1 MWKIISGIFLGW
13 TLGSNDSANIFG
25 TGVAAKII
33 KYRTAIILISIFVV
47 LGAIIEGEKCFATLD
62 KLSNLTATSS
72 FFAALAAGATMFF
85 LTYLAL
91 PCSTSQ
97 AIVGAILGAG
107 IVLGTA
113 DFSILYK
120 ITACWLLAP
129 LSAAFIS
136 FTLYHIIGFFFER
149 YIVDLKQRSLFILF
163 GLLFAGCFGAFALGS
178 NNVAN
183 ITGIYVG
190 SGLLTPFEG
199 VLIGGLSIAG
209 GVLTYSKK
217 VMMTVGKEIT
227 HMDEYSAFIAELS
240 EAFTVE
246 IFTHVGVPVSTSQ
259 AIVGGVVGVGFVKG
273 VKTVNKKTVLNIA
286 AGWVSTPLVSGIISY
301 FLTVFFSISY
311 K

>member
-1 MWKIISGIFLGW
+1 MWKIISGLFLGW

-25 TGVAAKII
+25 TGVATNII
-33 KYRTAIILISIFVV
+33 KYKTAIVLTSVFVI

-62 KLSNLTATSS
+62 KLSSLTSTSS
-72 FFAALAAGATMFF
+72 FFAALAAGTTMFI

-113 DFSILYK
+113 NFSILYK
-120 ITACWLLAP
+120 IMLCWLLAP
-129 LSAAFIS
+129 VSAAFIS
-136 FTLYHIIGFFFER
+136 FMLYHMIGFFFKR
-149 YIVDLKQRSLFILF
+149 YITDLKKRSLFIFL
-163 GLLFAGCFGAFALGS
+163 GLLFSGCFGAFALGS

-183 ITGIYVG
+183 VTGTYVG

-199 VLIGGLSIAG
+199 VLIGGLSIAS

-227 HMDEYSAFIAELS
+227 HMDEYSAFIAQLS
-240 EAFTVE
+240 EGFTVE
-246 IFTHVGVPVSTSQ
+246 VFTHVGVPVSASQ

-273 VKTVNKKTVLNIA
+273 IKTVNRNTVYNITI
-286 AGWVSTPLVSGIISY
+286 GWIATPLVSGILSY
-301 FLTVFFSISY
+301 FLTKIFI
-311 K
+311 